1 MGRVGRRPLGL
12 PGVFVSLKKTSI
24 SQALWLLYLLGHTS
38 WRYVVVWSVLDVLM
52 SQRSR
57 VKFSEAA

>member
-12 PGVFVSLKKTSI
+12 PGVFVSLKKALI

>member
-12 PGVFVSLKKTSI
+12 PGVFVSLKKTLI